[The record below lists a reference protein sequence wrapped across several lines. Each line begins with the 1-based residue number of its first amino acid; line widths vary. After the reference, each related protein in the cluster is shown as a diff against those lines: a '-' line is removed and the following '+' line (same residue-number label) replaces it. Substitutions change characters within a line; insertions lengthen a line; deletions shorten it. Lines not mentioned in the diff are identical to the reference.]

1 MRPVR
6 EVEEGRELALSHPAD
21 ASRPYDW
28 PIETI
33 WRPSEETIASANITR
48 YLRWL
53 ARERGLDFDGYQDL
67 WRWSVTDLDAFW
79 ASIWDHFGVRASR
92 PYERVLARDAM
103 PGASWFPGA
112 ELNYAE
118 HALTRRDDHPALIA
132 RSETRG
138 LDRST
143 TVTYAELARQVA
155 AVRAGLVRL
164 GVTRGDRVVAY
175 LPNIPETVVAL
186 LAASSLG
193 AIWSSCSP
201 DFGTRAVADR
211 FSQLEPKVLFAV
223 DGYRYGGRDFDRAPE
238 LADIQRALPSLKATV
253 VLPYLRP
260 DEPPARTGT
269 RMSWAEL
276 ASESAPL
283 EFAQLPFEHPLWVLY
298 TSGTTGLPKGL
309 VHSQGGILLEHLKS
323 LALHQD
329 LDTNDRFFW
338 FTTTGWMMWNYVLGV
353 LPLGGTAVLFD
364 GSPAYPDMGTLWR
377 YAADV
382 GVTYFGTSAA
392 FIQGCMK
399 AKISPDQG
407 GDLSRVRAVGST
419 GAPLAPEGFTWI
431 IDALGRPVPVGSVS
445 GGTDV
450 CTAFLQSCPLLPVR
464 AGELQCA
471 ALGAK
476 IEAYSPEGTPVVGE
490 VGELV
495 ITRPLPSMPVFLWND
510 PDGARYRAS
519 YFDVFPGVWRH
530 GDWIRFNED
539 GSSVIYGRSDAT
551 LNRGGV
557 RMGTAEFYRIV
568 EQLPEIKDS
577 LVVEVGGEN
586 AELVL
591 FVVLAPNASLDEAL
605 RRRINETLR
614 RELSPRHAPD
624 RILAVP
630 EIPKTLNG
638 KKLEVPVKR
647 LLMGQPLAGAVSEG
661 AVANPASLGVLVE
674 AYRGGA
680 AAAR

>member
-1 MRPVR
+1 V
-6 EVEEGRELALSHPAD
+6 PAYD
-21 ASRPYDW
+21 AR
-28 PIETI
+28 IETI
-33 WRPSEETIASANITR
+33 WRPSEESIARANITR
-48 YLRWL
+48 YEEWL
-53 ARERGLDFDGYQDL
+53 ARHRGLTFATYQDL

-79 ASIWDHFGVRASR
+79 SSIWQYFGVSASR
-92 PYERVLARDAM
+92 AYEGVLARDVM

-118 HALTRRDDHPALIA
+118 HALARRDDHPALIA

-138 LDRST
+138 LESST
-143 TVTYAELARQVA
+143 TITYAELARQVA
-155 AVRAGLVRL
+155 AVRAGLVGL
-164 GVTRGDRVVAY
+164 GVTRGDRIVAY
-175 LPNIPETVVAL
+175 LPNIPEAVVAL
-186 LAASSLG
+186 LATSSLG

-201 DFGTRAVADR
+201 DFGTRAVVDR
-211 FSQLEPKVLFAV
+211 FSQLDPKVLFVV
-223 DGYRYGGRDFDRAPE
+223 DGYRYGGKDFDRARE
-238 LADIQRALPSLKATV
+238 TADIERALPSLRATV
-253 VLPYLRP
+253 VLPYLHA
-260 DEPPARTGT
+260 DASPPRRAA
-269 RMSWAEL
+269 RMSWADL
-276 ASESAPL
+276 ASASAPL

-309 VHSQGGILLEHLKS
+309 VHGQGGILLEHLKS

-329 LDTNDRFFW
+329 LGPDDRFFW
-338 FTTTGWMMWNYVLGV
+338 FSTTGWMMWNYMLGI

-364 GSPAYPDMGTLWR
+364 GSPAHPDMGTLWR
-377 YAADV
+377 FAADA
-382 GVTYFGTSAA
+382 GVTYFGISAA
-392 FIQGCMK
+392 FIQACMK
-399 AKISPDQG
+399 AGIAPGRAS
-407 GDLSRVRAVGST
+407 DLTRVRGVGST
-419 GAPLAPEGFTWI
+419 GAPLPPAGFTWI
-431 IDALGRPVPVGSVS
+431 VDALGRPVPVGSVS

-476 IEAYSPEGTPVVGE
+476 IEAFSPEGKAVIDE

-495 ITRPLPSMPVFLWND
+495 ITRPLPTMPVYLWND
-510 PDGARYRAS
+510 TDGERYRAS

-530 GDWIRFNED
+530 GDWIRFNAD

-557 RMGTAEFYRIV
+557 RMGTSEFYRIV
-568 EQLPEIKDS
+568 EALPEIKDS
-577 LVVEVGGEN
+577 LVVEVGGDN

-591 FVVLAPNASLDEAL
+591 FVVLGANAALDDVL
-605 RRRINETLR
+605 RRRINDTLR

-638 KKLEVPVKR
+638 KKLEIPVKR

-674 AYRGGA
+674 AYRGA
-680 AAAR
+680 APA

>member
-1 MRPVR
+1 MW
-6 EVEEGRELALSHPAD
+6 E
-21 ASRPYDW
+21 
-28 PIETI
+28 
-33 WRPSEETIASANITR
+33 
-48 YLRWL
+48 
-53 ARERGLDFDGYQDL
+53 
-67 WRWSVTDLDAFW
+67 
-79 ASIWDHFGVRASR
+79 HFGVRSSR
-92 PYERVLARDAM
+92 RYERVLARDTM

-112 ELNYAE
+112 ELSYAE
-118 HALTRRDDHPALIA
+118 HALARRDDHPALIA

-138 LDRST
+138 LENST
-143 TVTYAELARQVA
+143 NVTYAELALQVA
-155 AVRAGLVRL
+155 AVRAGLARL

-175 LPNIPETVVAL
+175 LPNIPEAVVAL
-186 LAASSLG
+186 LATSSLG
-193 AIWSSCSP
+193 AIWSSCAP
-201 DFGTRAVADR
+201 DFGTRAVVDR
-211 FSQLEPKVLFAV
+211 FSQLDPKVLLVV
-223 DGYRYGGRDFDRAPE
+223 DGYRYGGRDFDRTRE
-238 LADIQRALPSLKATV
+238 LADIERALPSLKATV

-260 DEPPARTGT
+260 DATPARTGK

-276 ASESAPL
+276 ASQSAPL

-309 VHSQGGILLEHLKS
+309 VHGQGGILLEHLKS

-329 LDTNDRFFW
+329 LRADDRFFW

-364 GSPAYPDMGTLWR
+364 GSPAYPDMETLWR
-377 YAADV
+377 FAADV

-392 FIQGCMK
+392 FIQACMK
-399 AKISPDQG
+399 ADIAPGHEK
-407 GDLSRVRAVGST
+407 DLSRVRAVGST
-419 GAPLAPEGFTWI
+419 GAPLSPQGFRWI
-431 IDALGRPVPVGSVS
+431 VDAFGRPIPIGSVS

-476 IEAYSPEGTPVVGE
+476 VEAYSAEGKPLVGE

-495 ITRPLPSMPVFLWND
+495 ITRPLPSMPVYLWDD
-510 PDGARYRAS
+510 PDGTRYRTS
-519 YFDVFPGVWRH
+519 YFEVFPGVWRH
-530 GDWIRFNED
+530 GDWIRFNAD

-557 RMGTAEFYRIV
+557 RMGTSEFYRIV
-568 EQLPEIKDS
+568 EQLPEIQDS
-577 LVVEVGGEN
+577 LVVEVGGDN

-591 FVVLAPNASLDEAL
+591 FIVLAPNITLDDAL
-605 RRRINETLR
+605 RRRINDTLR
-614 RELSPRHAPD
+614 RELSPRHVPD
-624 RILAVP
+624 RIIAVP

-661 AVANPASLGVLVE
+661 AVANPASLGTLVN
-674 AYRGGA
+674 AYKEVAPRIS
-680 AAAR
+680 

>member
-1 MRPVR
+1 MSP
-6 EVEEGRELALSHPAD
+6 
-21 ASRPYDW
+21 
-28 PIETI
+28 ETI
-33 WRPSEETIASANITR
+33 WSPTEETIARAKITR
-48 YLRWL
+48 YMEWL
-53 ARERGLDFDGYQDL
+53 ARERSLKFASYQEL

-79 ASIWDHFGVRASR
+79 SSIWDHFGVRSSR
-92 PYERVLARDAM
+92 PYERVLARDTM

-112 ELNYAE
+112 ELSYAE
-118 HALTRRDDHPALIA
+118 HMLTRRDDHPALIA

-138 LDRST
+138 LESST

-155 AVRAGLVRL
+155 AVRAGLMRL

-186 LAASSLG
+186 LATASLG
-193 AIWSSCSP
+193 AIWSACSP
-201 DFGTRAVADR
+201 DFGTRAVVDR
-211 FSQLEPKVLFAV
+211 FGQLDPKVLFAV
-223 DGYRYGGRDFDRAPE
+223 DGYRYGGRDFDRTRGLE
-238 LADIQRALPSLKATV
+238 EIENALPSLRATV

-260 DEPPARTGT
+260 ETTVVRSKT

-329 LDTNDRFFW
+329 LGDDDRFFW
-338 FTTTGWMMWNYVLGV
+338 FTTTGWMMWNYVVGV

-364 GSPAYPDMGTLWR
+364 GSPAYPDLETLWR
-377 YAADV
+377 FAADV
-382 GVTYFGTSAA
+382 GITYFGTSAGFLHA
-392 FIQGCMK
+392 CAK
-399 AKISPDQG
+399 ADIRPG
-407 GDLSRVRAVGST
+407 RGNDLRRVRAVGST
-419 GAPLAPEGFTWI
+419 GAPLSPQGFTWVV
-431 IDALGRPVPVGSVS
+431 DALGRPVPVGSAS
-445 GGTDV
+445 GGTDL
-450 CTAFLQSCPLLPVR
+450 CTAFVQSCPLLPVR

-476 IEAYSPEGTPVVGE
+476 VEAYSPAGKPIVGE

-495 ITRPLPSMPVFLWND
+495 ITRPLPSMPVYLWND
-510 PDGARYRAS
+510 PDGKRYRAS
-519 YFDVFPGVWRH
+519 YFDMFPGVWRH
-530 GDWIRFNED
+530 GDWIRFNAD

-557 RMGTAEFYRIV
+557 RMGTSDFYRIV
-568 EQLPEIKDS
+568 EQLPEIGDS
-577 LVVEVGGEN
+577 LVVEVGSEN

-591 FVVLAPNASLDEAL
+591 FIVLAPDATLDDAL
-605 RRRINETLR
+605 RRRIDETLR

-630 EIPKTLNG
+630 AIPKTLNG

-647 LLMGQPLAGAVSEG
+647 LLMGQPLEGAVSEG

-674 AYRGGA
+674 AYRA
-680 AAAR
+680 VAPASR

>member
-1 MRPVR
+1 MW
-6 EVEEGRELALSHPAD
+6 E
-21 ASRPYDW
+21 
-28 PIETI
+28 
-33 WRPSEETIASANITR
+33 
-48 YLRWL
+48 
-53 ARERGLDFDGYQDL
+53 
-67 WRWSVTDLDAFW
+67 
-79 ASIWDHFGVRASR
+79 HFGVRSSR
-92 PYERVLARDAM
+92 RYERVLARDTM

-112 ELNYAE
+112 ELSYAE
-118 HALTRRDDHPALIA
+118 HALARRDDHPALIA

-138 LDRST
+138 LENST
-143 TVTYAELARQVA
+143 NVTYAELALQVA
-155 AVRAGLVRL
+155 AVRAGLARL

-175 LPNIPETVVAL
+175 LPNIPEAVVAL
-186 LAASSLG
+186 LATSSLG
-193 AIWSSCSP
+193 AIWSSCAP
-201 DFGTRAVADR
+201 DFGTRAVVDR
-211 FSQLEPKVLFAV
+211 FSQLDPKVLLGV
-223 DGYRYGGRDFDRAPE
+223 DGYRYGGRDFDRTRE
-238 LADIQRALPSLKATV
+238 LADIERALPSLEATV

-260 DEPPARTGT
+260 DATPARTGK

-276 ASESAPL
+276 ASQSAPL

-309 VHSQGGILLEHLKS
+309 VHGQGGILLEHLKS

-329 LDTNDRFFW
+329 LRADDRFFW

-364 GSPAYPDMGTLWR
+364 GSPAYPDMETLWR
-377 YAADV
+377 FAADV

-392 FIQGCMK
+392 FIQACMK
-399 AKISPDQG
+399 ADIAPGHEK
-407 GDLSRVRAVGST
+407 DLSRVRAVEST
-419 GAPLAPEGFTWI
+419 GATLSPRGFRWI
-431 IDALGRPVPVGSVS
+431 VDAFGRPIPIGSVS

-476 IEAYSPEGTPVVGE
+476 VEAYSAEGKPLVGE

-495 ITRPLPSMPVFLWND
+495 ITRPLPSMPVYLWDD
-510 PDGARYRAS
+510 PDGTRYLTS
-519 YFDVFPGVWRH
+519 YFEVFPGVWRH
-530 GDWIRFNED
+530 GDWIRFNAD

-557 RMGTAEFYRIV
+557 RMGTSEFYRIV
-568 EQLPEIKDS
+568 EQLPEIQDS
-577 LVVEVGGEN
+577 LVVEVGGDN

-591 FVVLAPNASLDEAL
+591 FIVLAPNITLDDAL
-605 RRRINETLR
+605 RRRINDTLR
-614 RELSPRHAPD
+614 RELSPRHVPD
-624 RILAVP
+624 RIIAVP

-661 AVANPASLGVLVE
+661 AVANPASLGTLVN
-674 AYRGGA
+674 AYKEVAPRIS
-680 AAAR
+680 

>member
-1 MRPVR
+1 
-6 EVEEGRELALSHPAD
+6 
-21 ASRPYDW
+21 
-28 PIETI
+28 
-33 WRPSEETIASANITR
+33 
-48 YLRWL
+48 
-53 ARERGLDFDGYQDL
+53 
-67 WRWSVTDLDAFW
+67 
-79 ASIWDHFGVRASR
+79 
-92 PYERVLARDAM
+92 M

-112 ELNYAE
+112 EMNYAE

-155 AVRAGLVRL
+155 AVRAGLVKL

-175 LPNIPETVVAL
+175 LPNIPEAVVAL
-186 LAASSLG
+186 LATSSLG

-201 DFGTRAVADR
+201 DFGTRAVVDR
-211 FSQLEPKVLFAV
+211 FSQLEPKILFAV
-223 DGYRYGGRDFDRAPE
+223 DGYRYGGKDFDRTREVAE
-238 LADIQRALPSLKATV
+238 IEQSLPSLRATV
-253 VLPYLRP
+253 ALPYLRP
-260 DEPPARTGT
+260 DAVPARSGT

-276 ASESAPL
+276 GSESAPL
-283 EFAQLPFEHPLWVLY
+283 EFAQLSFEHPLWVLY

-329 LDTNDRFFW
+329 VGEDDRFFW
-338 FTTTGWMMWNYVLGV
+338 FSTTGWMMWNYVLGM

-364 GSPAYPDMGTLWR
+364 GSPAHPDMETLWR
-377 YAADV
+377 FAADI
-382 GVTYFGTSAA
+382 GLTYFGVSAA
-392 FIQGCMK
+392 FIQACMK
-399 AKISPDQG
+399 ANVAPSRDN
-407 GDLSRVRAVGST
+407 DLSRIRGVGST
-419 GAPLAPEGFTWI
+419 GAPLSPEGFTWI
-431 IDALGRPVPVGSVS
+431 VDALGRSVPVGSMS

-476 IEAYSPEGTPVVGE
+476 VEAYSADGKPVVGE

-495 ITRPLPSMPVFLWND
+495 ITRPMPSMPVYLWND

-519 YFDVFPGVWRH
+519 YFAVFPGVWRH
-530 GDWIRFNED
+530 GDWIRFNAD

-557 RMGTAEFYRIV
+557 RMGTSEFYRIV

-577 LVVEVGGEN
+577 LVVEVGAKD

-591 FVVLAPNASLDEAL
+591 FVVLAPETELDDAL
-605 RRRINETLR
+605 RRRINDTLR
-614 RELSPRHAPD
+614 RELSPRHAAD

-674 AYRGGA
+674 AYRGVPPA
-680 AAAR
+680 

>member
-1 MRPVR
+1 
-6 EVEEGRELALSHPAD
+6 
-21 ASRPYDW
+21 
-28 PIETI
+28 
-33 WRPSEETIASANITR
+33 
-48 YLRWL
+48 
-53 ARERGLDFDGYQDL
+53 
-67 WRWSVTDLDAFW
+67 
-79 ASIWDHFGVRASR
+79 VRASKR
-92 PYERVLARDAM
+92 YERVLARDTM

-112 ELNYAE
+112 ELSYAE
-118 HALTRRDDHPALIA
+118 HALARRDDHPALIA

-138 LDRST
+138 LENST
-143 TVTYAELARQVA
+143 TVTYAELAQQVA

-175 LPNIPETVVAL
+175 LPNIPEAVVAL
-186 LAASSLG
+186 LATSSLG

-201 DFGTRAVADR
+201 DFGTRAVVDR
-211 FSQLEPKVLFAV
+211 FGQLDPKVLFVV
-223 DGYRYGGRDFDRAPE
+223 DGYRYGGRDFDRARE
-238 LADIQRALPSLKATV
+238 IAEIERSIPSLKATV
-253 VLPYLRP
+253 VLPYLRR
-260 DEPPARTGT
+260 DVAPAKTGT

-309 VHSQGGILLEHLKS
+309 VHSQGGILLEHIKS

-329 LDTNDRFFW
+329 LGVNDRFFW
-338 FTTTGWMMWNYVLGV
+338 FSTTGWMMWNYNVGV
-353 LPLGGTAVLFD
+353 LALGGTAVLFD
-364 GSPAYPDMGTLWR
+364 GSPAHPDMETLWR
-377 YAADV
+377 FAADA
-382 GVTYFGTSAA
+382 GVTYFGVSAA
-392 FIQGCMK
+392 FIQACMK
-399 AKISPDQG
+399 ANVSPG
-407 GDLSRVRAVGST
+407 RANDLSRIRGVGST
-419 GAPLAPEGFTWI
+419 GAPLSPEGFTWI
-431 IDALGRPVPVGSVS
+431 VDAVGRPLPVGSMS

-450 CTAFLQSCPLLPVR
+450 CTAFVQSCPLLPVR

-476 IEAYSPEGTPVVGE
+476 VEAFSADGKPVVGE

-495 ITRPLPSMPVFLWND
+495 ITRPLPSMPIYLWND

-530 GDWIRFNED
+530 GDWIRFNAD

-551 LNRGGV
+551 LNRGGI
-557 RMGTAEFYRIV
+557 RMGTSEFYRIV

-591 FVVLAPNASLDEAL
+591 FVVLAANTTLDDAL
-605 RRRINETLR
+605 RRRINDTLR
-614 RELSPRHAPD
+614 RELSPRHTPD

-674 AYRGGA
+674 AYRGA
-680 AAAR
+680 APASH

>member
-1 MRPVR
+1 M
-6 EVEEGRELALSHPAD
+6 E
-21 ASRPYDW
+21 
-28 PIETI
+28 
-33 WRPSEETIASANITR
+33 
-48 YLRWL
+48 WL
-53 ARERGLDFDGYQDL
+53 ARERGLSFGTYQDL

-79 ASIWDHFGVRASR
+79 SSIWDFFKVRSSR
-92 PYERVLARDAM
+92 RYQGVLARDTM

-118 HALTRRDDHPALIA
+118 HALARRDDHPALIA

-138 LDRST
+138 LDQTT

-164 GVTRGDRVVAY
+164 GVGRGDRVVAY
-175 LPNIPETVVAL
+175 MPNIPETVAAL
-186 LAASSLG
+186 LATSSLG

-201 DFGTRAVADR
+201 DFGTRAVVDR
-211 FSQLEPKVLFAV
+211 FGQLDPKVLFVV
-223 DGYRYGGRDFDRAPE
+223 DGYRYGGRDFDRTREIAE
-238 LADIQRALPSLKATV
+238 IERHLPSVTATV
-253 VLPYLRP
+253 VLPYLRT
-260 DEPPARTGT
+260 DVAPARSAS

-329 LDTNDRFFW
+329 LGAEDRFFW
-338 FTTTGWMMWNYVLGV
+338 FTTTGWMMWNYMLGV

-364 GSPAYPDMGTLWR
+364 GSPAHPDLETLWR
-377 YAADV
+377 FAADA

-392 FIQGCMK
+392 FIQACMK
-399 AKISPDQG
+399 AGVAPSRA
-407 GDLSRVRAVGST
+407 GDLGRMRAVGST
-419 GAPLAPEGFTWI
+419 GAPLSPEGFTWI
-431 IDALGRPVPVGSVS
+431 VNALGRPVPVGSVS

-476 IEAYSPEGTPVVGE
+476 IESYSEDGVPVVGE

-495 ITRPLPSMPVFLWND
+495 ITRPLPSMPLYLWND
-510 PDGARYRAS
+510 PDGRRYRES

-530 GDWIRFNED
+530 GDWIRFNPD

-557 RMGTAEFYRIV
+557 RMGTSDFYRIV
-568 EQLPEIKDS
+568 EAFPQIKDS
-577 LVVEVGGEN
+577 LVVEVDGES

-591 FVVLAPNASLDEAL
+591 FVVLAPNESLDDDLRQVINQAL
-605 RRRINETLR
+605 RDQ
-614 RELSPRHAPD
+614 LSPRHAAD

-630 EIPKTLNG
+630 DIPKTLNG
-638 KKLEVPVKR
+638 KKLEIPVKR
-647 LLMGQPLAGAVSEG
+647 LLMGRPLAGAVSEG
-661 AVANPASLGVLVE
+661 AVANPASLGAVVE
-674 AYRGGA
+674 AYREA
-680 AAAR
+680 TAARS

>member
-1 MRPVR
+1 M
-6 EVEEGRELALSHPAD
+6 E
-21 ASRPYDW
+21 
-28 PIETI
+28 
-33 WRPSEETIASANITR
+33 
-48 YLRWL
+48 WL
-53 ARERGLDFDGYQDL
+53 VRERGLKFATYQDL

-79 ASIWDHFGVRASR
+79 SSIWDFFKIRSSR
-92 PYERVLARDAM
+92 RYERALALDAM

-118 HALTRRDDHPALIA
+118 HALARRDDHPALIA

-138 LDRST
+138 LERTT
-143 TVTYAELARQVA
+143 TVTYRELAEQVA

-175 LPNIPETVVAL
+175 MPNIPETVVAL
-186 LAASSLG
+186 LATSSLG

-201 DFGTRAVADR
+201 DFGTRAVVDR
-211 FSQLEPKVLFAV
+211 FGQLDPKVLFAV
-223 DGYRYGGRDFDRAPE
+223 DGYRYGGRDFDRARDLDE
-238 LADIQRALPSLKATV
+238 IERGLPSLTATV

-260 DEPPARTGT
+260 NATSPRSGS
-269 RMSWAEL
+269 RMSWAVL
-276 ASESAPL
+276 ASEPAPL
-283 EFAQLPFEHPLWVLY
+283 EFARLPFEHPLWVLY

-329 LDTNDRFFW
+329 LGPNDRFFW
-338 FTTTGWMMWNYVLGV
+338 FTTTGWMMWNYMLGI

-364 GSPAYPDMGTLWR
+364 GSPAHPNIGTLWR
-377 YAADV
+377 LAAEV
-382 GVTYFGTSAA
+382 GVTYFGVSAG
-392 FIQGCMK
+392 FIQACMK
-399 AKISPDQG
+399 T
-407 GDLSRVRAVGST
+407 DLWTSRGYDLRTIRAVGST
-419 GAPLAPEGFTWI
+419 GAPLPPEGFTWI
-431 IDALGRPVPVGSVS
+431 VEGLELPVPVGSVS

-476 IEAYSPEGTPVVGE
+476 IEAYSEDGTPVIGE

-495 ITRPLPSMPVFLWND
+495 ITRPLPSMPLYLWND
-510 PDGARYRAS
+510 PDGRRYRES

-530 GDWIRFNED
+530 GDWIRFNAD

-557 RMGTAEFYRIV
+557 RMGTSDFYRIV
-568 EQLPEIKDS
+568 EAFPQIKDS
-577 LVVEVGGEN
+577 LVVEVDGES

-591 FVVLAPNASLDEAL
+591 FVVLAA
-605 RRRINETLR
+605 NETLDDDL
-614 RELSPRHAPD
+614 REVINKALRDQLSPRHAAD

-630 EIPKTLNG
+630 DIPKTLNG
-638 KKLEVPVKR
+638 KKLEIPVKR
-647 LLMGQPLAGAVSEG
+647 LLMGKPLAGAVSEG
-661 AVANPASLGVLVE
+661 AVANPASLGAVVE
-674 AYRGGA
+674 AYREA
-680 AAAR
+680 VAARR

>member
-1 MRPVR
+1 MQ
-6 EVEEGRELALSHPAD
+6 
-21 ASRPYDW
+21 
-28 PIETI
+28 
-33 WRPSEETIASANITR
+33 
-48 YLRWL
+48 WL
-53 ARERGLDFDGYQDL
+53 ARERHLVFATYQEL

-79 ASIWDHFGVRASR
+79 SSVWDFFKIRSSR
-92 PYERVLARDAM
+92 RYDQVLARDTM
-103 PGASWFPGA
+103 PEASWFPGA
-112 ELNYAE
+112 ELSYAE
-118 HALTRRDDHPALIA
+118 HALARHDDHPALIA

-138 LDRST
+138 LEHTT

-175 LPNIPETVVAL
+175 MPNIPETVVAL
-186 LAASSLG
+186 LATSSLG

-201 DFGTRAVADR
+201 DFGTRAVVDR
-211 FSQLEPKVLFAV
+211 FGQLDPKVLFAI
-223 DGYRYGGRDFDRAPE
+223 DGYRYGGRDFDRARE
-238 LADIQRALPSLKATV
+238 LEEIEREMPSLTATIV
-253 VLPYLRP
+253 VPYLRP
-260 DEPPARTGT
+260 DAPPTRSAS

-329 LDTNDRFFW
+329 LGAEDRFFW
-338 FTTTGWMMWNYVLGV
+338 FTTTGWMMWNYMLGV

-364 GSPAYPDMGTLWR
+364 GSPAHPNMETLWR
-377 YAADV
+377 FAADV
-382 GVTYFGTSAA
+382 DVTYFGTSAA
-392 FIQGCMK
+392 FIQACMK
-399 AKISPDQG
+399 ANVAPG
-407 GDLSRVRAVGST
+407 RAGDLKQLRAVGST
-419 GAPLAPEGFTWI
+419 GAPLAPEGFAWI
-431 IDALGRPVPVGSVS
+431 VEALGRSVPVGSVS

-464 AGELQCA
+464 AGQLQCA

-476 IEAYSPEGTPVVGE
+476 IEAYSEDGAPVVDE

-495 ITRPLPSMPVFLWND
+495 ITRPLPSMPLYLWND
-510 PDGARYRAS
+510 PDGKRYRES
-519 YFDVFPGVWRH
+519 YFDMFPGVWRH
-530 GDWIRFNED
+530 GDWIRFKPD

-557 RMGTAEFYRIV
+557 RMGTSDFYRIV
-568 EQLPEIKDS
+568 EAFPQIRDS
-577 LVVEVGGEN
+577 LVVEVDGES

-591 FVVLAPNASLDEAL
+591 FVVLAPNETLDDDLRRVINSAL
-605 RRRINETLR
+605 RDQ
-614 RELSPRHAPD
+614 LSPRHAAD

-630 EIPKTLNG
+630 DIPKTLNG
-638 KKLEVPVKR
+638 KKLEIPVKR
-647 LLMGQPLAGAVSEG
+647 LLMGKPLAGAVSEG
-661 AVANPASLGVLVE
+661 AVANPASLRTVVD
-674 AYRGGA
+674 AYRA
-680 AAAR
+680 AALRT

>member
-1 MRPVR
+1 MLS
-6 EVEEGRELALSHPAD
+6 GR
-21 ASRPYDW
+21 YDGS
-28 PIETI
+28 IETI

-48 YLRWL
+48 YLGWL
-53 ARERGLDFDGYQDL
+53 ARERGLDFTTYQDL

-79 ASIWDHFGVRASR
+79 SSIWTYFGVRASR
-92 PYERVLARDAM
+92 PYDRVLGRDAM

-112 ELNYAE
+112 ELSYAE
-118 HALTRRDDHPALIA
+118 HALARRDDHPALIA

-138 LDRST
+138 LERST

-155 AVRAGLVRL
+155 AARAGLVRL

-175 LPNIPETVVAL
+175 MPNIPEAVVAL
-186 LAASSLG
+186 LAASSIG

-201 DFGTRAVADR
+201 DFGTRAVVDR
-211 FSQLEPKVLFAV
+211 FSQLDPKILFAV
-223 DGYRYGGRDFDRAPE
+223 DGYRYGGRDFDRARE
-238 LADIQRALPSLKATV
+238 LAEIERSLPSLKSTV
-253 VLPYLRP
+253 VLPYLSP
-260 DEPPARTGT
+260 DTAPERSEK
-269 RMSWAEL
+269 RLSWAEL
-276 ASESAPL
+276 ASETAPL

-309 VHSQGGILLEHLKS
+309 VHSHGGILLEHLKS
-323 LALHQD
+323 IALHQD
-329 LDTNDRFFW
+329 LGANDRFFW
-338 FTTTGWMMWNYVLGV
+338 FSTTGWMMWNYILGV
-353 LPLGGTAVLFD
+353 LPLGGTAVLYD
-364 GSPAYPDMGTLWR
+364 GSPAHPDMGTLWR
-377 YAADV
+377 FAADV

-392 FIQGCMK
+392 FIHACMK
-399 AKISPDQG
+399 ADITPGRDH
-407 GDLSRVRAVGST
+407 DLQRVRAVGST
-419 GAPLAPEGFTWI
+419 GAPLTPEGFRWI
-431 IDALGRPVPVGSVS
+431 VESFGRALPVGSVS

-476 IEAYSPEGTPVVGE
+476 VEAFSAEGKPVVGE

-510 PDGARYRAS
+510 PNGERYRSS

-530 GDWIRFNED
+530 GDWIRFNAD

-557 RMGTAEFYRIV
+557 RMGTSEFYRIV

-577 LVVEVGGEN
+577 LVVEVGEQ
-586 AELVL
+586 LVL
-591 FVVLAPNASLDEAL
+591 FVVLAPNATLDDAQ
-605 RRRINETLR
+605 RRRINEILR

-638 KKLEVPVKR
+638 KKLEIPVKR
-647 LLMGQPLAGAVSEG
+647 LLMGQPLASAVSEG
-661 AVANPASLGVLVE
+661 AVANPASLGVLVD
-674 AYRGGA
+674 AYRGA
-680 AAAR
+680 APR

>member
-1 MRPVR
+1 
-6 EVEEGRELALSHPAD
+6 
-21 ASRPYDW
+21 
-28 PIETI
+28 
-33 WRPSEETIASANITR
+33 
-48 YLRWL
+48 
-53 ARERGLDFDGYQDL
+53 
-67 WRWSVTDLDAFW
+67 
-79 ASIWDHFGVRASR
+79 VRASR
-92 PYERVLARDAM
+92 RYERVLARDTM

-112 ELNYAE
+112 ELSYAE
-118 HALTRRDDHPALIA
+118 HALARRDDHPALIA

-138 LDRST
+138 LENST

-175 LPNIPETVVAL
+175 LPNIPEAVVAL
-186 LAASSLG
+186 LATSSLG

-201 DFGTRAVADR
+201 DFGTRAVVDR
-211 FSQLEPKVLFAV
+211 FGQLDPKVLFVV
-223 DGYRYGGRDFDRAPE
+223 DGYRYGGRDFDRTGETAE
-238 LADIQRALPSLKATV
+238 IERSMPSLKATV

-260 DEPPARTGT
+260 DVTPTRTQM

-276 ASESAPL
+276 ASHSAPL

-329 LDTNDRFFW
+329 LGVDDRFFW
-338 FTTTGWMMWNYVLGV
+338 FSTTGWMMWNYVVGV

-364 GSPAYPDMGTLWR
+364 GSPAHPDMETLWR
-377 YAADV
+377 FAADV
-382 GVTYFGTSAA
+382 GVTYFGVSAA
-392 FIQGCMK
+392 FIHACMK
-399 AKISPDQG
+399 ANVSPG
-407 GDLSRVRAVGST
+407 RANDLSRIRGVGST
-419 GAPLAPEGFTWI
+419 GAPLSPEGFTWI
-431 IDALGRPVPVGSVS
+431 VDAVGRPLPVGSMS

-476 IEAYSPEGTPVVGE
+476 VEAYSTEGKPVVGE

-495 ITRPLPSMPVFLWND
+495 ITRPLPSMPVYLWND
-510 PDGARYRAS
+510 PDGVRYRAS

-530 GDWIRFNED
+530 GDWIRFNAD

-557 RMGTAEFYRIV
+557 RMGTSEFYRIV

-577 LVVEVGGEN
+577 LVVEVGGES

-591 FVVLAPNASLDEAL
+591 FVVLASNATLDDAL
-605 RRRINETLR
+605 RRRINDTLR

-661 AVANPASLGVLVE
+661 AVANPASLGVLVA
-674 AYRGGA
+674 AYKGLASGRV
-680 AAAR
+680 

>member
-1 MRPVR
+1 M
-6 EVEEGRELALSHPAD
+6 
-21 ASRPYDW
+21 
-28 PIETI
+28 
-33 WRPSEETIASANITR
+33 
-48 YLRWL
+48 
-53 ARERGLDFDGYQDL
+53 
-67 WRWSVTDLDAFW
+67 TDLDAFW
-79 ASIWDHFGVRASR
+79 SSIWDHFGVRSSR
-92 PYERVLARDAM
+92 RYDRVLARDTM

-112 ELNYAE
+112 ELSYAE
-118 HALTRRDDHPALIA
+118 HALARRDDHPALIA

-138 LDRST
+138 LENSAT
-143 TVTYAELARQVA
+143 LTYAELARQVA
-155 AVRAGLVRL
+155 AARAGLARL

-175 LPNIPETVVAL
+175 LPNIPEAVIAL
-186 LAASSLG
+186 LATSSLG

-201 DFGTRAVADR
+201 DFGTRAVVDR
-211 FSQLEPKVLFAV
+211 FSQLDPKVLLGV
-223 DGYRYGGRDFDRAPE
+223 DGYRYGGRDFDRTRE
-238 LADIQRALPSLKATV
+238 LADIERALPSLTATI

-260 DEPPARTGT
+260 DTTVARTRS

-309 VHSQGGILLEHLKS
+309 VHSQGGILLEHLKAI
-323 LALHQD
+323 ALHQD
-329 LDTNDRFFW
+329 LGADDRFFW
-338 FTTTGWMMWNYVLGV
+338 FSTTGWMMWNYMLGI

-364 GSPAYPDMGTLWR
+364 GSPAYPDMETLWR
-377 YAADV
+377 FAADV

-392 FIQGCMK
+392 FIQACMK
-399 AKISPDQG
+399 ADVAPRQK
-407 GDLSRVRAVGST
+407 DLSRVRAVGST
-419 GAPLAPEGFTWI
+419 GAPLSSQGFNWI
-431 IDALGRPVPVGSVS
+431 VDALGRSVPVGSVS

-476 IEAYSPEGTPVVGE
+476 VEAYAADGKPVVGE

-495 ITRPLPSMPVFLWND
+495 ITRPLPSMPVYLWND
-510 PDGARYRAS
+510 PDGKRYRAS

-530 GDWIRFNED
+530 GDWIRFNAD

-557 RMGTAEFYRIV
+557 RMGTSEFYRIV

-577 LVVEVGGEN
+577 LVVEVGGDN

-591 FVVLAPNASLDEAL
+591 FVVLAPDAKLDDAL
-605 RRRINETLR
+605 RRLINETLR

-674 AYRGGA
+674 AYRGA
-680 AAAR
+680 APAAR